1 VSVAGRGV
9 TDFAPVSLL
18 SERTAALLS
27 REDLAQAAS
36 RYEPCLSAAHV
47 GLYELGRRTPQLSTL
62 TALARALGIEV
73 RALLVPVD
81 TADLARLRVEAGIR
95 QRDLARTLGLPQAR
109 WSRTERGLAAAEA
122 PVLARAADALRRP
135 YDVVVRSAI
144 HTRRAALSVPSLR
157 VRPREMTMSGRRLTT
172 YAP

>member
-1 VSVAGRGV
+1 MAGRGV
-9 TDFAPVSLL
+9 TDFAPVLL
-18 SERTAALLS
+18 WGERTAARLS
-27 REDLAQAAS
+27 REGLAQAAS
-36 RYEPCLSAAHV
+36 RDEPCLSAAHV
-47 GLYELGRRTPQLSTL
+47 SLYELGKRIPQLSTL

-95 QRDLARTLGLPQAR
+95 QRDLARMLGLPQAR

-122 PVLARAADALRRP
+122 LVLVRAADVLRRP
-135 YDVVVRSAI
+135 YEVVARSAV
-144 HTRRAALSVPSLR
+144 HTRRTALSAPAHR
-157 VRPREMTMSGRRLTT
+157 ARPREMTMQETTLAT